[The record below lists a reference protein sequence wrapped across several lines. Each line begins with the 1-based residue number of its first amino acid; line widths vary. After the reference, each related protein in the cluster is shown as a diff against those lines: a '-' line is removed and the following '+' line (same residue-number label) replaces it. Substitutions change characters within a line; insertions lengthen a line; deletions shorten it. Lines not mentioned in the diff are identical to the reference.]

1 MRIRIIFRSLPLFAL
16 LLLAACGF
24 QLRGAVDIPYT
35 RLYIA
40 NPYADTTLGA
50 ALRRQ
55 INAHQPEILVDTAGE
70 ATAVFRELSSYR
82 EREITVLD
90 SDGRAREYQLRLL
103 YSFRIETPQGQAL
116 TTVAS
121 IRLIRELTYDDN
133 QVLSKEQ
140 EEEFLWR
147 DMENDL
153 VQQILRRLATLKP
166 VLQPEQDGGDNKDME
181 QV

>member
-1 MRIRIIFRSLPLFAL
+1 MRIRPLLRALPLFVL
-16 LLLAACGF
+16 VFLAACGF
-24 QLRGAVDIPYT
+24 QLKGAIDIPYS

-40 NPYADTTLGA
+40 SPSPDSQLGA

-55 INAHQPEILVDTAGE
+55 IRAHQPEILVGSAGE
-70 ATAVFRELSSYR
+70 ATGVFRELSNHR
-82 EREITVLD
+82 EREITVLNA
-90 SDGRAREYQLRLL
+90 DGRAREYQLRLV
-103 YSFRIETPQGQAL
+103 YSFRVETPSGQAL
-116 TTVAS
+116 SPANN
-121 IRLIRELTYDDN
+121 IRLTREVTYDDN

-166 VLQPEQDGGDNKDME
+166 RLDPEADSAMPGEEG
-181 QV
+181 